1 MKLLFVIDLHDYQ
14 ENYTVF
20 KRPSARGI
28 IFTEKN
34 QLALVYSK
42 KEQYYKF
49 PGGGIRPNEDIKT
62 ALMREIKE
70 EVGLIVI
77 PDSIIEFGSVIR
89 KQKSDDSAETVF
101 EQENTYFWCK
111 TKNKQVEQELDD
123 YEKEADF
130 ILRYVDIEEAIDT
143 NQRYHSENLFDE
155 ITIKR
160 EMKVLQI
167 IKAYRKDHRI

>member
-1 MKLLFVIDLHDYQ
+1 M
-14 ENYTVF
+14 
-20 KRPSARGI
+20 
-28 IFTEKN
+28 
-34 QLALVYSK
+34 
-42 KEQYYKF
+42 
-49 PGGGIRPNEDIKT
+49 
-62 ALMREIKE
+62 
-70 EVGLIVI
+70 IVI